1 VNGVGQSDLAGLSR
15 RKWYLMAAGWS
26 LLLLVPA
33 IVALTSDEPLA
44 VRLLQLLAV
53 LGYAACYVLGLY
65 EGASRGSPVFSVA
78 LLLVMAALF
87 LVLAGMG
94 SGVYTVAFLVVG
106 VDHAGARPV
115 GDGRGDRGLGWRRVG
130 RVVAQRGAPGAT

>member
-1 VNGVGQSDLAGLSR
+1 VHSPDLPGFAVTRCGPERVSVDGVGQSDLAGLSR

-33 IVALTSDEPLA
+33 IIALTSDEPLP

-53 LGYAACYVLGLY
+53 LGYAACYVFGLY
-65 EGASRGSPVFSVA
+65 EGVRRGSPAFSAA
-78 LLLVMAALF
+78 LLLVMVALF

-106 VDHAGARPV
+106 
-115 GDGRGDRGLGWRRVG
+115 
-130 RVVAQRGAPGAT
+130 